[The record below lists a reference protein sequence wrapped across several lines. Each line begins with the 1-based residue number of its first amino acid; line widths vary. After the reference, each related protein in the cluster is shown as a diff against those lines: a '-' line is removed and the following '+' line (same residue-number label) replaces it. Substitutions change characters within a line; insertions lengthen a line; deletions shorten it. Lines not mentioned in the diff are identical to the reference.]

1 MRLDFVKIFIS
12 STTELLHELL
22 GPNVE
27 MCSMDMQAKPMAG
40 SDVITI
46 ISLAGEAHGRV
57 IFDMDLHTAIKL
69 GAHLIGEATTGMDGL
84 VSSSIAELA
93 SMAIGRAIS
102 QINNNGTKL
111 KMTPPIVIKG
121 ANLESYDKCFETLVA
136 SIMTQQGEVRMNVSI
151 QDLD

>member
-22 GPNVE
+22 GPDVE
-27 MCSMDMQAKPMAG
+27 VCSMGMEARPRTG

-46 ISLAGEAHGRV
+46 ISLAGAAHGRV
-57 IFDMDLHTAIKL
+57 IFDMDLNTAMNL
-69 GAHLIGEATTGMDGL
+69 GRHLIGEEIDGMDGL
-84 VSSSIAELA
+84 VSSSIAELS

-102 QINNNGTKL
+102 QINNNGNHL
-111 KMTPPIVIKG
+111 RMTPPIVIKG
-121 ANLESYDKCFETLVA
+121 SNLESYDKCFETLVA
-136 SIMTQQGEVRMNVSI
+136 PLATRYGEVRMNVSV